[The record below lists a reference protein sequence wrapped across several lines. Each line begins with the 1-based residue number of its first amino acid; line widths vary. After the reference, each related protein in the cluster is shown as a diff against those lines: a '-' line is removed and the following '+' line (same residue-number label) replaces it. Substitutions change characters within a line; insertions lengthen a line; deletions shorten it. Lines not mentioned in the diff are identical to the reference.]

1 MVHLCKNI
9 SFRGG
14 KTMLKW
20 NDNYK
25 TGIAIVD
32 EQHYELFKIANNGY
46 ELLKNSFYT
55 DKYDRIIQILDEL
68 KTYTIFHFKTEEDYM
83 LSIGYKK
90 FLSHKVEHDDF
101 IKKVNNVDLTK
112 IDQNQDEYIM
122 GILTF
127 IVKWIEDHIL
137 EKDKLIS

>member
-1 MVHLCKNI
+1 
-9 SFRGG
+9 
-14 KTMLKW
+14 MLKW
-20 NDNYK
+20 NDNYR
-25 TGIAIVD
+25 TGIAVID

-68 KTYTIFHFKTEEDYM
+68 KIYTIFHFKTEEDYM

-101 IKKVNNVDLTK
+101 IKKVNNVDLNK